1 MLMLDQER
9 DLVERAK
16 TSSDAF
22 GEIYDMYYRPIFGY
36 AFRRTADPE
45 AARDITSAVFFKAL
59 RGIKGYRWQGI
70 SISHWLY
77 RIANRETIDWYKMQN
92 RAGFH
97 GISSGRD
104 AGSKPLRDEITVAH
118 SELTK
123 NEDYL
128 DLQAC
133 VAKLPAKYQEVI
145 ALRYFEDK
153 GLRDIAFILE
163 KPEGT
168 VKSLLHRAVTLL
180 RDLMEQQ

>member
-1 MLMLDQER
+1 MLMLEQER

-16 TSSDAF
+16 TSPEAF
-22 GEIYDMYYRPIFGY
+22 AELYDMYYRTIFGY
-36 AFRRTADPE
+36 ALRRTADLE
-45 AARDITSAVFFKAL
+45 AARDITSAVFFRAL
-59 RGIKGYRWQGI
+59 RGIKAFRWQGI

-77 RIANRETIDWYKMQN
+77 RIANRETIDWHRKQN
-92 RAGFH
+92 KAGLH
-97 GISSGRD
+97 GISAMRE
-104 AGSKPLRDEITVAH
+104 AGSLPLRDEIAVAH
-118 SELTK
+118 SELAN

-145 ALRYFEDK
+145 ALKYFEDK
-153 GLRDIAFILE
+153 GLKDIAFILE

-180 RDLMEQQ
+180 RDLMERQ